1 MKKIFS
7 LMMAIMAMFTMNAQT
22 FESSRFI
29 DNTYVRLSGGAT
41 ALAHPDT
48 LGYKDFG
55 HSIQGVISAE
65 VGKWITPKFGVAFEG
80 DFGIRNGSDAGKFNY
95 FYGQFDENHLFKGT
109 EDAKANRFNY
119 ITVTGLVKFNVSNIL
134 VGWNPNRKF
143 EFVLATGP
151 MWIHGFPSN
160 IHHKNDGSERH
171 GGHYYV
177 NDLGVKFKA
186 EINYNLTERWQ
197 LNLIPEF
204 NYNLTGADE
213 SDGEHFKFNAH
224 NSWYALKAG
233 VTYKIGKQFTEC
245 PYRYTQSDVDALN
258 AEINELRA
266 RQPQVVEKIVEKV
279 IIKEVSAKN
288 DIKEANVLFDFDSAQ
303 LSNEAKAMLDNITGE
318 VEVIGSASPE
328 GAKTHNAQLAAKRA
342 EAVANYLKARNV
354 KVKNVT
360 ADLNIGSRAAT
371 VK

>member
-1 MKKIFS
+1 MKRFLS
-7 LMMAIMAMFTMNAQT
+7 LVITTMAMFTMNAQT
-22 FESSRFI
+22 FESSKFI
-29 DNTYVRLSGGAT
+29 DNTYVRVEGGAT
-41 ALAHPDT
+41 ALT
-48 LGYKDFG
+48 KYKYNEYTKWG
-55 HSIQGVISAE
+55 HAVQGVIGAE
-65 VGKWITPKFGVAFEG
+65 VGKWVTPKFGVAFEG
-80 DFGIRNGSDAGKFNY
+80 DFGIRNSRDEGKFNY
-95 FYGQFDENHLFKGT
+95 NT
-109 EDAKANRFNY
+109 SNAKTKAFNY
-119 ITVTGLVKFNVSNIL
+119 ITVTGLTKFNVSNIL
-134 VGWNPNRKF
+134 AGWNPNRKF

-151 MWIHGFPSN
+151 MWIHGYPAM
-160 IHHKNDGSERH
+160 GSKS
-171 GGHYYV
+171 
-177 NDLGVKFKA
+177 DFGVKFKA
-186 EINYNLTERWQ
+186 EVNYNINHRFQ

-204 NYNLTGADE
+204 NYNLTGGSSVGTRRNPRFDI
-213 SDGEHFKFNAH
+213 H

-258 AEINELRA
+258 AEINELRS
-266 RQPQVVEKIVEKV
+266 RQPKVVEKIVEKV

-288 DIKEANVLFDFDSAQ
+288 NVKEANVLFDFDSAQ

-328 GAKTHNAQLAAKRA
+328 GTKTHNAQLAAKRA
-342 EAVANYLKARNV
+342 EVVANYLKARNV

>member
-1 MKKIFS
+1 
-7 LMMAIMAMFTMNAQT
+7 MFTMNAQT

-29 DNTYVRLSGGAT
+29 DNTYFRVEGGAT
-41 ALAHPDT
+41 ALTHPECNE
-48 LGYKDFG
+48 YKDWG
-55 HSIQGVISAE
+55 HTIQGVIGAE

-80 DFGIRNGSDAGKFNY
+80 DFGIRNVSDAGKFN
-95 FYGQFDENHLFKGT
+95 DK
-109 EDAKANRFNY
+109 DKAHRFNY
-119 ITVTGLVKFNVSNIL
+119 ITVTGLTKFNVSNIL
-134 VGWNPNRKF
+134 AGWNPNRKV

-151 MWIHGFPSN
+151 MWIHGYP
-160 IHHKNDGSERH
+160 GW
-171 GGHYYV
+171 GYV

-186 EINYNLTERWQ
+186 EVNYNINRRFQ

-204 NYNLTGADE
+204 NYNLTGANA
-213 SDGEHFKFNAH
+213 SAGEHPKFDSR

-245 PYRYTQSDVDALN
+245 PYKYTQSDVDALN
-258 AEINELRA
+258 AEINELRS
-266 RQPQVVEKIVEKV
+266 RQPKVVEKIVEKV

-328 GAKTHNAQLAAKRA
+328 GTKTHNAQLAAKRA

>member
-1 MKKIFS
+1 MKRFLS
-7 LMMAIMAMFTMNAQT
+7 LVVAFIAMFTMSAQT

-29 DNTYVRLSGGAT
+29 DNTYFRVEGGAT
-41 ALAHPDT
+41 ALTHPECNE
-48 LGYKDFG
+48 YKDWG
-55 HSIQGVISAE
+55 HSIQGVIGAE
-65 VGKWITPKFGVAFEG
+65 VGKWVTPKFGVAFEG
-80 DFGIRNGSDAGKFNY
+80 DFGIRNSRDEGKFNY
-95 FYGQFDENHLFKGT
+95 NT
-109 EDAKANRFNY
+109 SNAKTKAFNY
-119 ITVTGLVKFNVSNIL
+119 ITVTGLTKFNVSNIL
-134 VGWNPNRKF
+134 AGWNPNRKV

-151 MWIHGFPSN
+151 MWIHGYP
-160 IHHKNDGSERH
+160 GW
-171 GGHYYV
+171 GYV

-186 EINYNLTERWQ
+186 EVNYNINRRFQ
-197 LNLIPEF
+197 LNLIPEL
-204 NYNLTGADE
+204 NYNLTGAEE
-213 SDGEHFKFNAH
+213 STNKHPKFDSR

-245 PYRYTQSDVDALN
+245 PYKYTQADVDALN
-258 AEINELRA
+258 AEINELSA
-266 RQPQVVEKIVEKV
+266 RQTQVVEKIVEKV

-288 DIKEANVLFDFDSAQ
+288 NIKEANVLFDFDSAQ

-342 EAVANYLKARNV
+342 EVVANYLKARNV

>member
-7 LMMAIMAMFTMNAQT
+7 LMIATVAMFTMNAQT
-22 FESSRFI
+22 FESSKFI
-29 DNTYVRLSGGAT
+29 DNTYVRVEGGAT
-41 ALAHPDT
+41 ALT
-48 LGYKDFG
+48 KYKYNEYTKWG
-55 HSIQGVISAE
+55 HAVQGVIGAE
-65 VGKWITPKFGVAFEG
+65 VGKWVTPNFGVAFEG
-80 DFGIRNGSDAGKFNY
+80 DFGIRNGRDEGKFNY
-95 FYGQFDENHLFKGT
+95 NT
-109 EDAKANRFNY
+109 SNAKTKAFNY
-119 ITVTGLVKFNVSNIL
+119 ITVTGLTKFNVSNIL
-134 VGWNPNRKF
+134 AGWNPNREF

-151 MWIHGFPSN
+151 MWIHGYPAM
-160 IHHKNDGSERH
+160 GSKS
-171 GGHYYV
+171 
-177 NDLGVKFKA
+177 DFGVKFKA
-186 EINYNLTERWQ
+186 EVNYNINHRFQ

-204 NYNLTGADE
+204 NYNLTGGSSVGTRRNPRFDI
-213 SDGEHFKFNAH
+213 H

-258 AEINELRA
+258 AEINELRS

-328 GAKTHNAQLAAKRA
+328 GTKTHNAQLAAKRA
-342 EAVANYLKARNV
+342 EVVANYLKARNV

>member
-1 MKKIFS
+1 MKRFLS
-7 LMMAIMAMFTMNAQT
+7 LVVAIMAMFTMNAQT
-22 FESSRFI
+22 FESSKFI
-29 DNTYVRLSGGAT
+29 DNTYVRVEGGAT
-41 ALAHPDT
+41 ALTHPECNEYEDW
-48 LGYKDFG
+48 G
-55 HSIQGVISAE
+55 HSIQGVIGAE

-80 DFGIRNGSDAGKFNY
+80 DFGIRNVSDAGKFN
-95 FYGQFDENHLFKGT
+95 
-109 EDAKANRFNY
+109 DADKAHRFNY
-119 ITVTGLVKFNVSNIL
+119 IIVTGLTKFNVSNIL
-134 VGWNPNRKF
+134 AGWNPNRKV

-151 MWIHGFPSN
+151 MWIHGYP
-160 IHHKNDGSERH
+160 GW
-171 GGHYYV
+171 GYV

-186 EINYNLTERWQ
+186 EVNYNINHRFQ

-204 NYNLTGADE
+204 NYNLTAADE
-213 SDGEHFKFNAH
+213 GCNEHPKFDSR

-258 AEINELRA
+258 AEINELRS

-279 IIKEVSAKN
+279 IIKEVSTKN
-288 DIKEANVLFDFDSAQ
+288 NIKEANVLFDFDSAQ
-303 LSNEAKAMLDNITGE
+303 LSNEAKAMLDNIEGE

-342 EAVANYLKARNV
+342 EVVANYLKARNV

>member
-7 LMMAIMAMFTMNAQT
+7 LMIAIMAMFTMNAQT

-29 DNTYVRLSGGAT
+29 DNAYFRVEGGAT
-41 ALAHPDT
+41 ALT
-48 LGYKDFG
+48 KYEYNKYTKWG
-55 HSIQGVISAE
+55 HAVQGVIGAE
-65 VGKWITPKFGVAFEG
+65 VGKWVTPKFGVAFEG
-80 DFGIRNGSDAGKFNY
+80 DFGIRNSRDEGKFNY
-95 FYGQFDENHLFKGT
+95 NT
-109 EDAKANRFNY
+109 SNAKTKAFNY
-119 ITVTGLVKFNVSNIL
+119 ITVTGLTKLNVSNIL
-134 VGWNPNRKF
+134 AGWNPNREF

-151 MWIHGFPSN
+151 MWIHGYPAM
-160 IHHKNDGSERH
+160 GSKS
-171 GGHYYV
+171 
-177 NDLGVKFKA
+177 DFGVKFKA
-186 EINYNLTERWQ
+186 EVNYNINHRFQ

-204 NYNLTGADE
+204 NYNLTGGSSVGTRRNPRFDI
-213 SDGEHFKFNAH
+213 H
-224 NSWYALKAG
+224 NSWYTLKAG

-245 PYRYTQSDVDALN
+245 PYKYTQSDVDALN

-288 DIKEANVLFDFDSAQ
+288 NIKEANVLFDFDSAQ

-328 GAKTHNAQLAAKRA
+328 GTKTHNAQLAAKRA
-342 EAVANYLKARNV
+342 EVVANYLKARNV